1 MPGYGDFAYFYDT
14 LNTEAEYEKRA
25 EYIHKLLL
33 SQGADKGI
41 LLDLG
46 CGTGTMCELFAKKG
60 YEIIGVDASEDML
73 NIAQQKKMES
83 GIDAIY
89 LCQKMQEIDMF
100 GTVDCCICTLDCIN
114 HLTDEKDVQKTFE
127 LVSLFM
133 NDGGCF
139 VFDVNTPFKHKH
151 ILGNN
156 TFVYE
161 TDEVFCTWQN
171 SFDESILKVDIKLD
185 IFEKDEED
193 PEVYYRTEEEFSE
206 RAYTVEQLSQW
217 LEKADFEIRGI
228 YNEFTTDEVKDTD
241 QRAVFVC
248 VRKNR
253 G

>member
-1 MPGYGDFAYFYDT
+1 MPGYGDFAYFYDA
-14 LNTEAEYEKRA
+14 LNTEAEYEKRC
-25 EYIHKLLL
+25 EYIYSLLCRE
-33 SQGADKGI
+33 GIDKGI

-100 GTVDCCICTLDCIN
+100 GTVDCCICTLDCLN
-114 HLTDEKDVQKTFE
+114 HLTDEKDVKKTFE

-133 NDGGCF
+133 NDKGCF
-139 VFDVNTPFKHKH
+139 IFDINTPFKHENV
-151 ILGNN
+151 LGNN
-156 TFVYE
+156 TFIYE
-161 TDEVFCTWQN
+161 TDDIFCSWQN
-171 SFDESILKVDIKLD
+171 SYNDQTSITDIKLD

-193 PEVYYRTEEEFSE
+193 PDVFYRTEEEFSE
-206 RAYTVEQLSQW
+206 RAYSIEDISKWV
-217 LEKADFEIRGI
+217 KDADFEIKGI
-228 YNEFTTDEVKDTD
+228 YNEFSTDDLKDTD

-253 G
+253 